1 MQHIAIR
8 DHINVLVNRYEK
20 KIRAEE
26 RASGIS
32 PDEPSELDGLIQQI
46 TALEQSSP
54 IDTCS
59 KDKADKGKAEDARMK
74 AMERLFQG
82 KKRVSEGA
90 KEGEN
95 RPKRTRRETGDA
107 MEFQKERVPR
117 FAEIREKELELGKGR
132 QEQQL
137 QTQQ

>member
-1 MQHIAIR
+1 
-8 DHINVLVNRYEK
+8 
-20 KIRAEE
+20 
-26 RASGIS
+26 
-32 PDEPSELDGLIQQI
+32 
-46 TALEQSSP
+46 
-54 IDTCS
+54 
-59 KDKADKGKAEDARMK
+59 MK

-82 KKRVSEGA
+82 KKRASEGA

-107 MEFQKERVPR
+107 MEFQKERVLR

>member
-8 DHINVLVNRYEK
+8 DHINVLVNKQEK